1 MTNTVKADI
10 EKIVSAKLSWHKL
23 QGKTVLVTGATG
35 FIGSFIIHSL
45 MRKNETDSL
54 GVKILALVRNADT
67 ARAAY
72 GEYEKEGSL
81 SFIEQDVCVP
91 LPTDKRADYII
102 HCASNAAPKE
112 YSLYPVETM
121 KTNFYGTLNLLDYA
135 KAVGAE
141 SFLYVSTIEVYGTTH
156 GIDSIDEN
164 TYGEID
170 AMKVRSCYPLSKK
183 GCETLSISYAD
194 EYGVN
199 VKIGRLSYIFG
210 PGMKPGDSKIV
221 AVFPKCIADGENIV
235 MKSKGEQ
242 LRSYTYVTDAIT
254 GLPRRL
260 EIDSVE
266 VREALKDPV
275 TQIVEV
281 IKRTLGQTP
290 PELSADI
297 IENGIV
303 MTGGGSLLKGLP
315 KLISKETGVPV
326 LLVDNP
332 QECVA
337 IGAGKAFELF
347 RDISSDRSIYD
358 NLNN

>member
-54 GVKILALVRNADT
+54 GVKILALVRNADR

-135 KAVGAE
+135 KAVDAE

-254 GLPRRL
+254 GLL
-260 EIDSVE
+260 TVLLDGESGNAYNIASKLCITTIAGIAHTLVDSYPEKGLKVIFDLPTDA
-266 VREALKDPV
+266 EAKGFSL
-275 TQIVEV
+275 
-281 IKRTLGQTP
+281 
-290 PELSADI
+290 
-297 IENGIV
+297 IENAVLSSEKLESLGWQPQTDLV
-303 MTGGGSLLKGLP
+303 TGLKNVVSEQL
-315 KLISKETGVPV
+315 
-326 LLVDNP
+326 
-332 QECVA
+332 
-337 IGAGKAFELF
+337 ELKKG
-347 RDISSDRSIYD
+347 
-358 NLNN
+358 

>member
-54 GVKILALVRNADT
+54 GVKILALVRNANR

-254 GLPRRL
+254 GLL
-260 EIDSVE
+260 TVLLDGESGNAYNIASKLCITTIAGIAHTLVDSYPEKGLKVIFDLPTDA
-266 VREALKDPV
+266 EAKGFSL
-275 TQIVEV
+275 
-281 IKRTLGQTP
+281 
-290 PELSADI
+290 
-297 IENGIV
+297 IENAVLSSEKLESLGWQPQTDLV
-303 MTGGGSLLKGLP
+303 TGLKNVVSEQL
-315 KLISKETGVPV
+315 
-326 LLVDNP
+326 
-332 QECVA
+332 
-337 IGAGKAFELF
+337 ELKKG
-347 RDISSDRSIYD
+347 
-358 NLNN
+358 

>member
-54 GVKILALVRNADT
+54 GVKILALVRNADR

-81 SFIEQDVCVP
+81 SFIEQDVCLP

-135 KAVGAE
+135 KAVDAE

-254 GLPRRL
+254 GLL
-260 EIDSVE
+260 TVLLDGESGNAYNIASKLCITTIAGIAHTLVDSYPEKGLKVIFDLPTDA
-266 VREALKDPV
+266 EAKGFSL
-275 TQIVEV
+275 
-281 IKRTLGQTP
+281 
-290 PELSADI
+290 
-297 IENGIV
+297 IENAVLSSEKLESLGWQPQTDLV
-303 MTGGGSLLKGLP
+303 TGLKNVVSEQL
-315 KLISKETGVPV
+315 
-326 LLVDNP
+326 
-332 QECVA
+332 
-337 IGAGKAFELF
+337 ELKKG
-347 RDISSDRSIYD
+347 
-358 NLNN
+358 

>member
-54 GVKILALVRNADT
+54 GVKILALVRNADR

-254 GLPRRL
+254 GLL
-260 EIDSVE
+260 TVLLDGESGNAYNIASKLCITTIAGIAHTLVDSYPEKGLKVIFDLPTDA
-266 VREALKDPV
+266 EAKGFSL
-275 TQIVEV
+275 
-281 IKRTLGQTP
+281 
-290 PELSADI
+290 
-297 IENGIV
+297 IENAVLSSEKLESLGWQPQTDLV
-303 MTGGGSLLKGLP
+303 TGLKNVVSEQL
-315 KLISKETGVPV
+315 
-326 LLVDNP
+326 
-332 QECVA
+332 
-337 IGAGKAFELF
+337 ELKKG
-347 RDISSDRSIYD
+347 
-358 NLNN
+358 

>member
-54 GVKILALVRNADT
+54 GVKILALVRNADR

-91 LPTDKRADYII
+91 LATDKRADYII

-254 GLPRRL
+254 GLL
-260 EIDSVE
+260 TVLLDGESGNAYNIASKLCITTIAGIAHTLVDSYPEKGLKVIFDLPTDA
-266 VREALKDPV
+266 EAKGFSL
-275 TQIVEV
+275 
-281 IKRTLGQTP
+281 
-290 PELSADI
+290 
-297 IENGIV
+297 IENAVLSSEKLESLGWQPQTDLV
-303 MTGGGSLLKGLP
+303 TGLKNVVSEQL
-315 KLISKETGVPV
+315 
-326 LLVDNP
+326 
-332 QECVA
+332 
-337 IGAGKAFELF
+337 ELKKG
-347 RDISSDRSIYD
+347 
-358 NLNN
+358 

>member
-23 QGKTVLVTGATG
+23 QGKTVLITGATG

-54 GVKILALVRNADT
+54 GVKILALVRNADR

-254 GLPRRL
+254 GLL
-260 EIDSVE
+260 TVLLDGESGNAYNIASKLCITTIAGIAHTLVDSYPEKGLKVIFDLPTDA
-266 VREALKDPV
+266 EAKGFSL
-275 TQIVEV
+275 
-281 IKRTLGQTP
+281 
-290 PELSADI
+290 
-297 IENGIV
+297 IENAVLSSEKLENLGWQPQTDLV
-303 MTGGGSLLKGLP
+303 TGLKNVVSEQL
-315 KLISKETGVPV
+315 
-326 LLVDNP
+326 
-332 QECVA
+332 
-337 IGAGKAFELF
+337 ELKKG
-347 RDISSDRSIYD
+347 
-358 NLNN
+358 

>member
-1 MTNTVKADI
+1 MTNIVKADI

-23 QGKTVLVTGATG
+23 QNKTVLITGATG

-45 MRKNETDSL
+45 MRKNETDNL
-54 GVKILALVRNADT
+54 GVKVLALVRNADR
-67 ARAAY
+67 ARGAY
-72 GEYEKEGSL
+72 GEYEKAGYL

-91 LPTDKRADYII
+91 LPTDKKADYII

-135 KAVGAE
+135 KAVNAE

-156 GIDSIDEN
+156 GIDRIDED

-183 GCETLSISYAD
+183 SCETLSISYAD

-254 GLPRRL
+254 GLL
-260 EIDSVE
+260 TVLLDGENGNAYNIASKLCITTVAGIAHTLVDSYPEKGLKVIFNLPTDAE
-266 VREALKDPV
+266 AKGFSLIENAVLSSEKLEALGWQPQTDLV
-275 TQIVEV
+275 TGLKNVVSEQ
-281 IKRTLGQTP
+281 L
-290 PELSADI
+290 EL
-297 IENGIV
+297 
-303 MTGGGSLLKGLP
+303 
-315 KLISKETGVPV
+315 
-326 LLVDNP
+326 
-332 QECVA
+332 
-337 IGAGKAFELF
+337 KA
-347 RDISSDRSIYD
+347 
-358 NLNN
+358 